1 MTASDKNKGISGKN
15 AAAAGAVALAGSVA
29 RMAHAQGSG
38 KIKVGL
44 LGCGGRGN
52 GAVRQNLNADPAV
65 EVVALADLFES
76 QVRKTRDRLMAEDK
90 YKGRIKVDED
100 HLFWGFDCHEKLAQ
114 CDADILLMA
123 TAPAFRGRQMM
134 AAIKAGKHVFTEKPV
149 ATDVA
154 GCREVMAASA
164 LAKEKGL
171 AIVCGTQRR
180 HESNRVELM
189 KRIHDGQIGELVGGQ
204 CYWYGGGIWY
214 RGYNKGISEE
224 DWKKRNSDLPW
235 HPSYQA
241 AQSELEWQCYNWY
254 HFNWLSGDQICE
266 QHIHNI
272 DIMNWCF
279 DGPPVKFM
287 SVGGRAWRSY
297 NEKQIDPAK
306 EVCRKYNNGSEA
318 EWEKY
323 NGDIWDHIYAE
334 FEYANG
340 ARCLSFSGHSPGK
353 GRGDEKIVGTKGTSN
368 CSNAIK
374 GENPWKFSGKYVKGM
389 DQEHIDLIQSIRS
402 GRPLNEGQRIAE
414 STLTAIGARTAAY
427 TGRTFKWSWLLNSSK
442 QNLVPEQAQMKPG
455 RGIFHPIATGRDT
468 LV

>member
-1 MTASDKNKGISGKN
+1 MTASDKNKGISKTS
-15 AAAAGAVALAGSVA
+15 ATAAGAVALAGSISHVVHA
-29 RMAHAQGSG
+29 RASG

-44 LGCGGRGN
+44 LGCGGRGS
-52 GAVRQNLNADPAV
+52 GALRQNLNADPAV
-65 EVVALADLFES
+65 EVIALADLFES
-76 QVRKTRDRLMAEDK
+76 KVRSARDRLMKEDK
-90 YKGRIKVDED
+90 YKGRIKIDDD

-114 CDADILLMA
+114 CEADILLMA

-180 HESNRVELM
+180 HEFNRVELM

-214 RGYNKGISEE
+214 RGYQEGM
-224 DWKKRNSDLPW
+224 
-235 HPSYQA
+235 
-241 AQSELEWQCYNWY
+241 SELEWQCNNWY

-272 DIMNWCF
+272 DVMNWCF

-287 SVGGRAWRSY
+287 AVGGRAWRSY
-297 NEKQIDPAK
+297 NEQQIVPAK

-318 EWEKY
+318 NWEKY

-368 CSNAIK
+368 CNNSIS
-374 GENPWKFSGKYVKGM
+374 GENPWKFSGKNVNGM

-402 GRPLNEGQRIAE
+402 GKPLNEGQRIAE
-414 STLTAIGARTAAY
+414 STLTAIGARIAAF
-427 TGRTFKWSWLLNSSK
+427 TGRTFSWKWLLNSSK
-442 QNLVPEQAQMKPG
+442 QNLVPEQADLKAG